1 MQVRILPRM
10 LSTVL
15 FILITLAA
23 FTLAF
28 RNFKKI
34 YRNILLGKKEAP
46 VKDIGTR
53 LKNVLLIAFGQKK
66 MFALWKPAV
75 LHAFIY
81 LAFLLTQLELIEIL
95 SDGVFHRHRVFAPL
109 LGNFYTFLISIIE
122 ILSLLAFVATFI
134 FLWRR
139 NILKLPRFHKAEMTT
154 WPRLD
159 ANLILLGEL
168 ILVVAI
174 FTMNGADQVLQ
185 QHRPEQYPNTGNF
198 AITGWFGPMMFGHL
212 QVPTLA
218 ILERTG
224 WWLHYLVVLGFINY
238 LPLSKHL
245 HIFLAFPQTYYA
257 QIKPRGSMENM
268 PVVMNEVKSM
278 LGLSTSATDNS
289 NVEIS
294 EFGAKDVFDLPRRVL
309 LGAYSCT
316 ECGRCTA
323 VCPANLTGKK
333 LSPRKIMMDIR
344 DRMEEIGRNL
354 DTKKTGPNLY
364 DDGKSLFSY
373 ILPEEIHACTTCQ
386 ACVEACP
393 VLIDP
398 MEPILELRRN
408 EILSQSTGPANW
420 TAMFNSL
427 ENNGCVW
434 PMSEPR
440 SGWTQ

>member
-1 MQVRILPRM
+1 M
-10 LSTVL
+10 LSTLL
-15 FILITLAA
+15 FILISLAA
-23 FTLAF
+23 FYLAF

-46 VKDIGTR
+46 VGDIGQR

-66 MFALWKPAV
+66 MFVLWKPAV

-81 LAFLLTQLELIEIL
+81 LAFLFTQVELIEIL
-95 SDGVFHRHRVFAPL
+95 ADGIFHQHRVFAPL
-109 LGNFYTFLISIIE
+109 LGSFYTLVISSIE
-122 ILSLLAFVATFI
+122 ILSLFAFIATFI

-139 NILKLPRFHKAEMTT
+139 NIIKLRRFHQAEMTA

-168 ILVVAI
+168 VLVSAI

-185 QHRPEQYPNTGNF
+185 SQLPDQYTATGSF
-198 AITGWFGPMMFGHL
+198 VISGWLGPLLFGQLPVGTL
-212 QVPTLA
+212 QA
-218 ILERTG
+218 LERTG

-238 LPLSKHL
+238 LPISKHL
-245 HIFLAFPQTYYA
+245 HIFLAFPQTFFSRI
-257 QIKPRGSMENM
+257 QPRGAMENM
-268 PVVMNEVKSM
+268 PVVMNEVRSI
-278 LGLSTSATDNS
+278 LGLNPISTDTTSS
-289 NVEIS
+289 PEIS

-344 DRMEEIGRNL
+344 DRMEEVGRTL
-354 DTKKTGPNLY
+354 DKHDHALTPY

-408 EILSQSTGPANW
+408 EILSQSAGPANW

-434 PMSEPR
+434 PMSESR
-440 SGWTQ
+440 SGWTNQ

>member
-1 MQVRILPRM
+1 M

-15 FILITLAA
+15 FILITTSA
-23 FTLAF
+23 FYLAF
-28 RNFKKI
+28 HNFKKI
-34 YRNILLGKKEAP
+34 YRNIQLGKPEAP
-46 VKDIGTR
+46 VRDLGQRI
-53 LKNVLLIAFGQKK
+53 KNVLLIAFGQKK

-81 LAFLLTQLELIEIL
+81 IAFLFTQLELIEIL
-95 SDGVFHRHRVFAPL
+95 ADGLFHQHRVFAPV
-109 LGNFYTFLISIIE
+109 LGGLYTFILSTIE
-122 ILSLLAFVATFI
+122 VLSLLALIATVI

-168 ILVVAI
+168 ILVGAI
-174 FTMNGADQVLQ
+174 FCMNGADQVLQ
-185 QHRPEQYPNTGNF
+185 NQMPARYPETGDLV
-198 AITGWFGPMMFGHL
+198 ISGWLGPL
-212 QVPTLA
+212 ALDQLSVSTLHN
-218 ILERTG
+218 IERTG

-238 LPLSKHL
+238 LPVSKHL
-245 HIFLAFPQTYYA
+245 HIFLAFPQTYFA
-257 QIKPRGSMENM
+257 KIKPRGEMENM
-268 PVVMNEVKSM
+268 PVVMNEVKSI
-278 LGLSTSATDNS
+278 LGLNSTSPDAVS
-289 NVEIS
+289 PEIA

-344 DRMEEIGRNL
+344 DRMEEIGQHL
-354 DTKKTGPNLY
+354 DHKKQTRFPY
-364 DDGKSLFSY
+364 EDGKSLFSY
-373 ILPEEIHACTTCQ
+373 ISPEEIHACTTCQ

-393 VLIDP
+393 VMIDP

-408 EILSQSTGPANW
+408 EILSQSAGPANW

-434 PMSEPR
+434 PMSESR
-440 SGWTQ
+440 AAWTNQ